1 MIRFFLYSK
10 SHISGRAFPASGGA
24 GRGFLAATLLPPLL
38 AACAAFA
45 PPPPKPPLPYPPSA
59 RERMLRIALAEWE
72 DWGRRERTPG
82 AYAAAPSPGRAPAET
97 DPANF
102 PRVLAYWRA
111 LEDDGGAVSRNR
123 PLYAAALAGSADAAA
138 ALWREP
144 AWSAAF
150 VSFVLRAA
158 GVDRR
163 EFPPDAAHGAYIDAL
178 VRDAERFP
186 ALAPFVPREP
196 GSYAPRPGDLACAD
210 RSAAPITHWRQRAA
224 DNGRFR
230 PMHCDIVVEAAPGAV
245 LMVGGNLGDAVVRTR
260 FPADASG
267 YLLPPPPGGPVWFA
281 VFENRLGRLPPWG
294 ESPAAPP
301 PPGSPRS

>member
-24 GRGFLAATLLPPLL
+24 GDGFLAATLLPPLL

-123 PLYAAALAGSADAAA
+123 PLYAAALAGTADLEVLGPSAGR
-138 ALWREP
+138 W
-144 AWSAAF
+144 
-150 VSFVLRAA
+150 
-158 GVDRR
+158 
-163 EFPPDAAHGAYIDAL
+163 L
-178 VRDAERFP
+178 V
-186 ALAPFVPREP
+186 
-196 GSYAPRPGDLACAD
+196 
-210 RSAAPITHWRQRAA
+210 RAA
-224 DNGRFR
+224 DHRILCDTLASTPR
-230 PMHCDIVVEAAPGAV
+230 PA
-245 LMVGGNLGDAVVRTR
+245 
-260 FPADASG
+260 
-267 YLLPPPPGGPVWFA
+267 
-281 VFENRLGRLPPWG
+281 GRLRVEVDPLR
-294 ESPAAPP
+294 A
-301 PPGSPRS
+301 